1 MIAAPQ
7 NFRQQLAKAKRALTN
22 PAGWDGIELSR
33 SEAIQLGYLCFLAG
47 ATFFV
52 AVSS

>member
-1 MIAAPQ
+1 MTNALR
-7 NFRQQLAKAKRALTN
+7 NFRQTLARAKRALTN
-22 PAGWDGIELSR
+22 PAGWDGVPLST
-33 SEAIQLGYLCFLAG
+33 SEAAQLRVMCFLAG